1 MRTTLDLADD
11 VLLAAKERARREHKT
26 AGEVVSELLREALTA
41 PRAES
46 RAAVAREP
54 KAVYGFKPFARRGG
68 IVTNALID
76 QLRNE
81 DAY

>member
-1 MRTTLDLADD
+1 MRTTLDIADD
-11 VLLAAKERARREHKT
+11 VLLAAKERARRENKT

-41 PRAES
+41 PKPSAG
-46 RAAVAREP
+46 REP
-54 KAVYGFKPFARRGG
+54 KALYGFKPFARRGG
-68 IVTNALID
+68 IVTNELID